1 MYWLRAIVAD
11 VNQTLPQDQQIRWKS
26 YSKVE
31 GSQWRVHRA
40 WEDHI
45 RLFPK
50 SRKRLYAAISLV
62 SVFVFPIGI
71 ITVCLLLTGSG

>member
-11 VNQTLPQDQQIRWKS
+11 VNKTLPEDQQIKWKS
-26 YSKVE
+26 YSQVE

-45 RLFPK
+45 RLFPD
-50 SRKRLYAAISLV
+50 SRKRFYAAISLV
-62 SVFVFPIGI
+62 SFFFFPIVI
-71 ITVCLLLTGSG
+71 LTVCPFLTGSP